1 MAKTAKLKKKPASI
15 KSRAARRETSPS
27 LNLDK
32 SLKTMKPPSD
42 SRPSVLA
49 PQSTG
54 IIKKTK
60 KSKPMSRAQRLRH
73 EKAMENA
80 ERDMDKHE
88 RKIERSK
95 GRGRKVQE
103 RAKNWEELNGKIGVK
118 GLRASKEKAAE
129 DDGWIDEG
137 MAVDEEPE
145 PGRVVVEKGAEGE
158 PSLMPE
164 PVAVVAEGSAQ
175 MPVATAT
182 ASAKEDELDD
192 GIL

>member
-1 MAKTAKLKKKPASI
+1 MAKTAKLKKKPASLN
-15 KSRAARRETSPS
+15 SRAARREASPS

-49 PQSTG
+49 PQNAG
-54 IIKKTK
+54 ITKKSK

-73 EKAMENA
+73 EKTMENA

-88 RKIERSK
+88 RKVERSK
-95 GRGRKVQE
+95 GRGRRVQE
-103 RAKNWEELNGKIGVK
+103 RAKNWEELNGRIGLGRKKKK
-118 GLRASKEKAAE
+118 GAE
-129 DDGWIDEG
+129 DDGWVDED

-145 PGRVVVEKGAEGE
+145 PGRIVVEKGAEGE
-158 PSLMPE
+158 PALMPE
-164 PVAVVAEGSAQ
+164 PVAIVAEGSAQ
-175 MPVATAT
+175 VPVATAT
-182 ASAKEDELDD
+182 ALAKEDELDD